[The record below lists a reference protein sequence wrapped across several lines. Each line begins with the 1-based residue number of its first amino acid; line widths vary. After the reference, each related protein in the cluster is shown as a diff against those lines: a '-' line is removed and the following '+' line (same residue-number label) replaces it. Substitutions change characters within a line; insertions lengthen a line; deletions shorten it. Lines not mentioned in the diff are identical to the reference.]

1 MTVKLDGSCPK
12 CGYRDRV
19 LVKGGTYDVRKS
31 QQSIE
36 RTFFCNSCCVRYR
49 ESYSLV
55 KSEVIEE

>member
-49 ESYSLV
+49 ES
-55 KSEVIEE
+55 